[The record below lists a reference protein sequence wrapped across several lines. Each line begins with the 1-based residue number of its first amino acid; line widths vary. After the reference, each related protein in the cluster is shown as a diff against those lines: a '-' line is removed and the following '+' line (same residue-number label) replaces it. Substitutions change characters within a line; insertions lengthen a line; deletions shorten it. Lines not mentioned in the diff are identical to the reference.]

1 MSKATWI
8 RTVVLIGAVGALEI
22 ACRSGTIPASM
33 VIAPSAMVVALVET
47 LQSDDIGAHLSQTL
61 SAVAI
66 AMSLSIVG
74 GFVIGFILNWVPFL
88 RRAFSPFLAAY
99 YAIPHFAFYPLLIV
113 IFGLGSTP
121 LIVLATLFAMVAMI
135 LATMAGLDRVPRVL
149 LKTARIHRLSLLDEI
164 WRIRLPAAAPHLL
177 SGLKLAVAYSFIG
190 VIAGEFILSTSGIGH
205 EIAFAYDNF
214 DNPRMYALIL
224 FVLAIVTTFNM
235 AVYAYERRLM
245 RRRGA

>member
-1 MSKATWI
+1 MSKAGWI
-8 RTVVLIGAVGALEI
+8 RTILLVGAVGALEL
-22 ACRSGTIPASM
+22 ACRTGA
-33 VIAPSAMVVALVET
+33 IAPTMVTAPSKMVTTLVET
-47 LQSDDIGAHLSQTL
+47 LRSDEIGMHLRHTL

-66 AMSLSIVG
+66 AMSIAIVG
-74 GFVIGFILNWVPFL
+74 GFVIGFILNGVPFL

-113 IFGLGSTP
+113 IFGLGPVP

-149 LKTARIHRLSLLDEI
+149 LRT
-164 WRIRLPAAAPHLL
+164 PHIL

-224 FVLAIVTTFNM
+224 FVLGIVTLFNM
-235 AVYAYERRLM
+235 AVFAWERRML